1 MVLCAAFGCNS
12 LSGRDKV
19 NFFRFPKDNKLRK
32 VWCSRIGRASC
43 VNKFKVYS
51 PNKNSR
57 LCSLHFEENQFT
69 HSLAFLETIGF
80 EGRFRRILKTD
91 AVPTIFPATVNK
103 LSQVKVRGRHSS
115 EVVLEKKRKKQV
127 SLSFSYFLDL
137 YLRHLSFSYFLDLY
151 LRHSYIFFLLH
162 HFIS

>member
-19 NFFRFPKDNKLRK
+19 NFFRFPKDQKLRK
-32 VWCSRIGRASC
+32 VWCSRMGRASC
-43 VNKFKVYS
+43 VNEFKVYS

-69 HSLAFLETIGF
+69 HSSAFLESIGYK
-80 EGRFRRILKTD
+80 GSFRRTLKTD

-103 LSQVKVRGRHSS
+103 LLQVRRHSS
-115 EVVLEKKRKKQV
+115 EALLEKKRKNKV
-127 SLSFSYFLDL
+127 SFSFIYFLAL
-137 YLRHLSFSYFLDLY
+137 YHFP
-151 LRHSYIFFLLH
+151 ILLNFH
-162 HFIS
+162 RLMVLVNFTGAIG